1 MVEKININ
9 SLPLT
14 PKESK
19 QSENISNDS
28 FQQSI
33 NEDNYIK
40 SRQYVIKNNYWN
52 DHHEKILKSL
62 QKNSNKL
69 YREYQKAHLKYKSKL
84 KLYRIPIIIMSSLSG
99 FLSISNS
106 GYIPIEY
113 QPWISLLVGF
123 VNLMVTLI
131 SLIENFKKIDVNVN
145 KTYTSYTEFKKL
157 HDEISIMLNTHTNER
172 EGNGYDIAMDFFNR
186 YESYLSDAPILQKT
200 IHDHLDENSDD
211 NSSQTIVVSK
221 SGSGSGSG
229 SDNGSNERYSNKESR
244 IRKRTQSYD
253 DDIKYFDPVYFSNDN
268 EDNEDNENN
277 DDNNDDYGDIEVGKE
292 FTTLDGL
299 KNLLKISNRNNKEY
313 GVIKKDINKFNNKKN
328 NLIESTNKKIKS
340 VEKIVQDRIEKVNR
354 FQEQYDNMEKMVNN
368 AIEEKVNKL
377 NLENNLNISPDNF
390 PKLKNIKISKDIV
403 LNPNNITTDSD
414 NYNMDEDE
422 LVDEEIIHKPFKSVQ
437 TKSKEDPSTSSTNS

>member
-40 SRQYVIKNNYWN
+40 SRQHVIKNNYWN

-172 EGNGYDIAMDFFNR
+172 EGNG
-186 YESYLSDAPILQKT
+186 
-200 IHDHLDENSDD
+200 
-211 NSSQTIVVSK
+211 
-221 SGSGSGSG
+221 
-229 SDNGSNERYSNKESR
+229 
-244 IRKRTQSYD
+244 
-253 DDIKYFDPVYFSNDN
+253 
-268 EDNEDNENN
+268 
-277 DDNNDDYGDIEVGKE
+277 
-292 FTTLDGL
+292 
-299 KNLLKISNRNNKEY
+299 
-313 GVIKKDINKFNNKKN
+313 
-328 NLIESTNKKIKS
+328 
-340 VEKIVQDRIEKVNR
+340 
-354 FQEQYDNMEKMVNN
+354 
-368 AIEEKVNKL
+368 
-377 NLENNLNISPDNF
+377 
-390 PKLKNIKISKDIV
+390 
-403 LNPNNITTDSD
+403 
-414 NYNMDEDE
+414 
-422 LVDEEIIHKPFKSVQ
+422 
-437 TKSKEDPSTSSTNS
+437 